1 MSGYLAFEAY
11 VHFEQNR
18 VVTNLYRTTMPVT
31 ELDFPSVT
39 VCRQGIDMAAVM
51 KALELDFELW
61 QNEGEPGPQPETRV
75 KREVRDLDTFM
86 RERYGQIDMDHM

>member
-1 MSGYLAFEAY
+1 
-11 VHFEQNR
+11 
-18 VVTNLYRTTMPVT
+18 MPVT

-51 KALELDFELW
+51 RALELDFELW
-61 QNEGEPGPQPETRV
+61 QDEEEPGPSPETRV

-86 RERYGQIDMDHM
+86 RERYGPHEKIIKCMFFSV

>member
-1 MSGYLAFEAY
+1 
-11 VHFEQNR
+11 
-18 VVTNLYRTTMPVT
+18 MPVT

-61 QNEGEPGPQPETRV
+61 QDEEEPGPSPETRV

-86 RERYGQIDMDHM
+86 RERYGPHMKIIKCICLCMLLVRSSF